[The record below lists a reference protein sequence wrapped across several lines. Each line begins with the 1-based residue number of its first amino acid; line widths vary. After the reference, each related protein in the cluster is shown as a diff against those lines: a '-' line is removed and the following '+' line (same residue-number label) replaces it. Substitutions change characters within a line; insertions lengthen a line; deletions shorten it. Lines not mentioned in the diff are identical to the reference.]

1 MTDLLEALVGEEVV
15 LVVEE
20 EMRDGEKRMGVIHST
35 KILWAELQKCLGVE

>member
-20 EMRDGEKRMGVIHST
+20 MRDGKNRI
-35 KILWAELQKCLGVE
+35 ILYLGELFQGDRYFEIG